1 MIKICLDALDKTR
14 QAVFNRLQIFKK
26 AGGFLGGGTAIA
38 LQIGHRI
45 SKDFD
50 VFFPGEI
57 TEDLKSKLFKI
68 LVPPVS
74 KRLDNDKQLTV
85 IDAGGVQATLANYQF
100 PPLHP
105 LIATESL
112 SLLSLADLASNKA
125 YVISKRGV
133 WRDYVDLYFLLKEGR
148 TTLDQVIQDSQKR
161 FGDDFSPKLFLE
173 QLIYT
178 ADITDFHI
186 DFIKKECLS
195 KEIISYLEKLTA
207 EFV

>member
-1 MIKICLDALDKTR
+1 MTKIYLGALDKTR
-14 QAVFNRLQIFKK
+14 QAVFNRLKIFKK
-26 AGGFLGGGTAIA
+26 AGGVLVGGTAIA

-50 VFFPGEI
+50 VFFSGEI

-68 LVPPVS
+68 LIPPVS

-85 IDAGGVQATLANYQF
+85 IDAEGVQATLANYRF

-112 SLLSLADLASNKA
+112 PLLSLFDLASNKA
-125 YVISKRGV
+125 YVIGKRGI

-148 TTLDQVIQDSQKR
+148 TTLNQVIQDSQKR

-178 ADITDFHI
+178 ADITDFNI
-186 DFIKKECLS
+186 DFIKKECS
-195 KEIISYLEKLTA
+195 NKEIISYLEKLTA